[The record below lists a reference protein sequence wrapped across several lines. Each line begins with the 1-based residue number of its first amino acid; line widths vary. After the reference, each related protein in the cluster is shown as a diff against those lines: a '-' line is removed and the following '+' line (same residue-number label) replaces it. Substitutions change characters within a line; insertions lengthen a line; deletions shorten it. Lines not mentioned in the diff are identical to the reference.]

1 MLRRTQAFLFRR
13 TPARLSGGELYH
25 PPKLEDIPPSS
36 ATKGFFGAYN
46 GGLTVLRF
54 VDIKWMMNRAVEL
67 GREYYISAP
76 TLYLFLWMFCWK
88 GFVIMR
94 YGDGKPPRRVD
105 WNTEEAG
112 YLPKGFEQ
120 TKVTK
125 AI

>member
-1 MLRRTQAFLFRR
+1 MLRRTQASLLRR
-13 TPARLSGGELYH
+13 TPVRLSGGDLYH
-25 PPKLEDIPPSS
+25 PPKLEDIPASS
-36 ATKGFFGAYN
+36 TTKGFFGAYN
-46 GGLTVLRF
+46 GGLIVARF

-94 YGDGKPPRRVD
+94 YGDGKPPRKVD
-105 WNTEEAG
+105 WNSEETG
-112 YLPKGFEQ
+112 YLPQGFEP